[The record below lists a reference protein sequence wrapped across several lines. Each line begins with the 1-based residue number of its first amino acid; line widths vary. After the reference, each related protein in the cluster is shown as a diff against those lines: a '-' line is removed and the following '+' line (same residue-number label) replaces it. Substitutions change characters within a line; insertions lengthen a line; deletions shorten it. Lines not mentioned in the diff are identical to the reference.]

1 MPYSTVDLTPRIG
14 TEVKADLATLLDGSV
29 AKEVRALLE
38 ARGVLIFRGLEI
50 SDEQQMQFG
59 ATLGTI
65 RQEHGDS
72 VIRISANPE
81 ISPIFAE
88 YTQGTYFFHIDGTY
102 TDMPALASIL
112 RARVVAPKG
121 GQTEFCNTYALYDD
135 LSDQDKELL
144 EGLEAVHSQEVIQRR
159 AFPDPTPE
167 QLAHWG
173 VEAVPEKTHPVV
185 WHHRSGRKS
194 LLLACTISH
203 FVGMDRAESDALLAR
218 LLKMADEPQYIYT
231 HDWRVG
237 DMLMWDN
244 TGTMHRV
251 VPFDLQCGRELNRVT
266 LVGEEPITAPRKV
279 PA

>member
-1 MPYSTVDLTPRIG
+1 MSFSATNLTPRIG
-14 TEVKADLATLLDGSV
+14 TEVKADLKTLLDGSI
-29 AKEVRALLE
+29 ATELRALLE
-38 ARGVLIFRGLEI
+38 ERGVLVFRGLQI
-50 SDEQQMQFG
+50 SDDQQMQFG

-72 VIRISANPE
+72 VIKISADPDL
-81 ISPIFAE
+81 SPIFAE

-121 GQTEFCNTYALYDD
+121 GQTEFGNTYALYED
-135 LSDQDKELL
+135 LSDTDKQLL
-144 EGLEAVHSQEVIQRR
+144 ESLEAVHSQEVIQRK
-159 AFPDPTPE
+159 AFPDPTEE

-173 VEAVPEKTHPVV
+173 TDAVPEKTHPVV

-194 LLLACTISH
+194 LLLANTISH

-218 LLKMADEPQYIYT
+218 LLKMADEPQYIYR
-231 HDWRVG
+231 HDWQVG
-237 DMLMWDN
+237 DMLIWDN

-251 VPFDLQCGRELNRVT
+251 VPFDLKCGRELHRVT
-266 LVGEEPITAPRKV
+266 LVGEEPITAPGKV
-279 PA
+279 LA

>member
-1 MPYSTVDLTPRIG
+1 MSFTTIDLTPRIG
-14 TEVKADLATLLDGSV
+14 SEVKCDLATLLDGSI
-29 AKEVRALLE
+29 ATELRALLE
-38 ARGVLIFRGLEI
+38 ERGVLVFRGHRI
-50 SDEQQMQFG
+50 SDEDQVQFA
-59 ATLGTI
+59 ATIGTP
-65 RQEHGDS
+65 RVEHGQF
-72 VIRISANPE
+72 VTTISAE
-81 ISPIFAE
+81 KEKSPIFAE

-112 RARVVAPKG
+112 RAVVVAPEG
-121 GQTEFCNTYALYDD
+121 GQTEFGNTYALYDD
-135 LSDQDKELL
+135 LSEADKQLL
-144 EGLEAVHSQEVIQRR
+144 EGLEAVHSQEVIQRK

-173 VEAVPEKTHPVV
+173 VGAVPEKTHPVV

-194 LLLACTISH
+194 LILANTIDH

-218 LLKMADEPQYIYT
+218 LLRMADEPRYIYT
-231 HDWRVG
+231 HDWQVG

-251 VPFDLQCGRELNRVT
+251 VPFDNDCGRELYRVT

-279 PA
+279 AA

>member
-121 GQTEFCNTYALYDD
+121 GQTEFCNTYAAWD
-135 LSDQDKELL
+135 ELP
-144 EGLEAVHSQEVIQRR
+144 EAEKQALATLKVVHMFETAQRCV
-159 AFPDPTPE
+159 TPE
-167 QLAHWG
+167 PGYEELKKWQQYQPNTLPLVW
-173 VEAVPEKTHPVV
+173 TH
-185 WHHRSGRKS
+185 RTGRKS
-194 LLLACTISH
+194 LVLGSTASH
-203 FVGMDRAESDALLAR
+203 IEGMDLREGWALLTR
-218 LLKMADEPQYIYT
+218 LREWATRPEFVYRHEWKL
-231 HDWRVG
+231 G
-237 DMLMWDN
+237 DLVIWDN
-244 TGTMHRV
+244 TGTMHRALPYPLDSGRLMYRTQIAGDE
-251 VPFDLQCGRELNRVT
+251 PF
-266 LVGEEPITAPRKV
+266 A
-279 PA
+279 